1 MEDRFSHRYGAYC
14 NDTGTHFN
22 RDNSLSRPS
31 GKAIYRQRKEYSR
44 AIMTAEHDV
53 RDRVEHLLTCTIDG
67 KEINNVDNCIE
78 RLKMMDA
85 QSQVWGQDMLLQ
97 IKENK
102 LLLTDIEA
110 EEELDCYSLEDIQE
124 CVSILNCCIYNSILA
139 ISVKELNQQKT
150 SILLFQCEQ
159 IGADLLK
166 MKIQKAIE
174 EWKTER
180 QNHDMLR
187 LNLENMLNQQSR
199 ASYIGNT
206 KQFPQDSPWDMEP
219 RYTEFSEGERQFD
232 WQQKY
237 ETHQEDAK
245 LSPMSQDKYVEIEI
259 LNHVLDDIESF
270 ARKVQNSTPL
280 SDKKKKKKKKKKE
293 SDSNQALPSESEF
306 GECFQKVKYSFNLLG
321 ELDQTIQQPSAPELT
336 NLVFSTLR
344 TILSRCPRM
353 NLASTVVLPLL
364 TPAAINLLRRSL
376 NYDEQIIWKNLG
388 TAWNQTREEFPKGQ
402 SFPPYIP
409 TFSDGW
415 VPPRSTW
422 RPNDMAQANGT
433 RNNSSDGA
441 SNPPQ
446 LMQAMC
452 DFHARNSQE
461 LTVRKGDLLEILD
474 QRKRWWLAR
483 NAMGEKG
490 YIPNNILE
498 PKDQTTRKEYN
509 PEQVSTGFSD
519 LQPSSSPA
527 EVTVWLRTKGFSK
540 ITVKSLGILN
550 GRQLLSLSQE
560 ELKMVCPEEGR
571 KVFSMLAGVK
581 SPPQQK
587 ANRQLNQL

>member
-1 MEDRFSHRYGAYC
+1 M
-14 NDTGTHFN
+14 T
-22 RDNSLSRPS
+22 S
-31 GKAIYRQRKEYSR
+31 GIGWRLCTKEPKS
-44 AIMTAEHDV
+44 IFDPQ
-53 RDRVEHLLTCTIDG
+53 HLLTCTIDG
-67 KEINNVDNCIE
+67 KEINNVENCIE

-166 MKIQKAIE
+166 VKIQKAIE

-187 LNLENMLNQQSR
+187 LNLENMLNEQSR
-199 ASYIGNT
+199 ASQKGNT
-206 KQFPQDSPWDMEP
+206 KQIPQDSPWDMEP
-219 RYTEFSEGERQFD
+219 RYTEFSEGEQQFD

-245 LSPMSQDKYVEIEI
+245 LSPMHDKYIEIEI

-270 ARKVQNSTPL
+270 ARKVQKNTPM
-280 SDKKKKKKKKKKE
+280 SEKKKKKKKKE
-293 SDSNQALPSESEF
+293 SDSNQAALPSESEF

-321 ELDQTIQQPSAPELT
+321 KLDQTIQQPSAPELT
-336 NLVFSTLR
+336 KLIFSTLT
-344 TILSRCPRM
+344 TILPRCPRM

-364 TPAAINLLRRSL
+364 TPAAINLLRRTL

-422 RPNDMAQANGT
+422 RPSDMAQANGT
-433 RNNSSDGA
+433 QNYSSDRA
-441 SNPPQ
+441 SSPAQ
-446 LMQAMC
+446 LMQAIC

-461 LTVRKGDLLEILD
+461 LTVRKGDFLE
-474 QRKRWWLAR
+474 
-483 NAMGEKG
+483 
-490 YIPNNILE
+490 
-498 PKDQTTRKEYN
+498 
-509 PEQVSTGFSD
+509 VSTGFTD

-527 EVTVWLRTKGFSK
+527 EVTVWLRSKGFSK
-540 ITVKSLGILN
+540 
-550 GRQLLSLSQE
+550 
-560 ELKMVCPEEGR
+560 M
-571 KVFSMLAGVK
+571 
-581 SPPQQK
+581 
-587 ANRQLNQL
+587 

>member
-1 MEDRFSHRYGAYC
+1 MEDHFSHC
-14 NDTGTHFN
+14 NDTGTHFG
-22 RDNSLSRPS
+22 RANSLSRPS

-53 RDRVEHLLTCTIDG
+53 RHRVEHLLTCTIDG
-67 KEINNVDNCIE
+67 KEINNVENCIE
-78 RLKMMDA
+78 RLKVMDA

-166 MKIQKAIE
+166 VKIQKAIE

-187 LNLENMLNQQSR
+187 LNLENMLNEQSR
-199 ASYIGNT
+199 ASQKGNT
-206 KQFPQDSPWDMEP
+206 KQIPQDSPWDMEP
-219 RYTEFSEGERQFD
+219 HYTEFSEGEQQLD

-245 LSPMSQDKYVEIEI
+245 LSPMHDKYIEIEI

-270 ARKVQNSTPL
+270 ARKVQKNTPM
-280 SDKKKKKKKKKKE
+280 SEKKKKKKKKE
-293 SDSNQALPSESEF
+293 SDSNQAAQPSESEF

-321 ELDQTIQQPSAPELT
+321 KLDQTIQQPSAPELT
-336 NLVFSTLR
+336 KLIFSTLT

-422 RPNDMAQANGT
+422 RPSDMAQANGT
-433 RNNSSDGA
+433 QNYSSDGA
-441 SNPPQ
+441 SSPAQ
-446 LMQAMC
+446 LMQAIC

-461 LTVRKGDLLEILD
+461 LTVRKGDFLEILD

-498 PKDQTTRKEYN
+498 SKDQTTSQEHN
-509 PEQVSTGFSD
+509 PEQVSTGFTD

-527 EVTVWLRTKGFSK
+527 EVTVWLRSKGFSK
-540 ITVKSLGILN
+540 ITVKTLGGLN
-550 GRQLLSLSQE
+550 GRHLLSLSQE

-581 SPPQQK
+581 SPLQ
-587 ANRQLNQL
+587 